1 MAKSEP
7 PTHQHNIKVLMK
19 KTYKPENDLLLWLMT
34 FSFLNN
40 LNNFQTII
48 NNKIELGKN
57 RCRVNILLSTSIVEL
72 DSK

>member
-7 PTHQHNIKVLMK
+7 PNHQHNIKILMK

-57 RCRVNILLSTSIVEL
+57 RCRVNILLSTSFVEL

>member
-7 PTHQHNIKVLMK
+7 PTHQHKIKILMNK
-19 KTYKPENDLLLWLMT
+19 IYKPENDLLLWLMT

-48 NNKIELGKN
+48 NNKIENSVKID
-57 RCRVNILLSTSIVEL
+57 VESIFYWAPQL
-72 DSK
+72 